1 MSGVEAIAI
10 IGLALKVV
18 DVGAKLISKA
28 NRVNDVK
35 RRIQNLDETLEQ
47 YKARLEKRAKDL
59 KRYDT
64 DDQDQVRKAYVDA
77 DSVLL
82 DAIAALSHVETLRDD
97 IAGGSTKWSKL
108 FSKQH
113 DMAVTDLLSE
123 GRNLD
128 EALQQLDQ
136 RLDHL
141 RL

>member
-1 MSGVEAIAI
+1 MSGVEAIAV
-10 IGLALKVV
+10 IGLALKVA

-28 NRVNDVK
+28 NKVNDVK
-35 RRIQNLDETLEQ
+35 KRVQNLDETLEQ
-47 YKARLEKRAKDL
+47 YKARLAKRTKDL
-59 KRYDT
+59 QKYNT

-82 DAIAALSHVETLRDD
+82 DAIAALSHAEALRDD
-97 IAGGSTKWSKL
+97 IAGSSTTWTRL
-108 FSKQH
+108 FSRQH
-113 DMAVTDLLSE
+113 DMAVMDLVSE

-136 RLDHL
+136 SLAHL